1 MNVPRAIEF
10 FEHLDSAPELKS
22 QLSSGSS
29 ISEIIRIAGDA
40 GFHFSE
46 DDLRGALNKKIL
58 DAASLPRPWGWKVAR
73 ELGLVRSGNN

>member
-1 MNVPRAIEF
+1 MNVPRAVEF
-10 FEHLDSAPELKS
+10 FEHLDKTPELNSK
-22 QLSSGSS
+22 LSGSSS
-29 ISEIIRIAGDA
+29 ISEIIGIAGDA